1 MSLRKFINHTPNDFV
16 KVTGLNI
23 REPFASLI
31 AVGRKTIE
39 TRRYKPADEV
49 IGQRIAIVAT
59 GVGSAKIIG
68 SVIVDSFFAFT
79 SYSHW
84 ESEIESH
91 MVDKCNCRYAFNNSE
106 SFYGWNLSDAKWY
119 QVHRDAP
126 AVTGRI
132 YRKECLIKPED
143 F

>member
-1 MSLRKFINHTPNDFV
+1 MSLRKYIDHAPSEFV

-39 TRRYKPADEV
+39 TRSYKPADEL
-49 IGQRIAIVAT
+49 IGERIAIVAT
-59 GVGSAKIIG
+59 GAGSAKIIG
-68 SVIVDSFFAFT
+68 SVVIDSFFAFS

-84 ESEIESH
+84 QSLIDAH
-91 MVDKCNCRYAFNNSE
+91 MVDECNCRYSFNNSGDL
-106 SFYGWNLSDAKWY
+106 YGWKLSNAKWY
-119 QVHRDAP
+119 TVHRDAP

-132 YRKECLIKPED
+132 YRKECLINPED

>member
-1 MSLRKFINHTPNDFV
+1 MSLKKYINHTPDDFV

-39 TRRYKPADEV
+39 TRRYKPANEL

-59 GVGSAKIIG
+59 GIGSAKIIG
-68 SVIVDSFFAFT
+68 SVIIDSFFVFT
-79 SYSHW
+79 SDSHW
-84 ESEIESH
+84 QSEIDFH
-91 MVDKCNCRYAFNNSE
+91 MVDECNCRYSFNNSE
-106 SFYGWNLSDAKWY
+106 SFYGWRLRDAKWY
-119 QVHRDAP
+119 AVHRDAP
-126 AVTGRI
+126 SVTGRI
-132 YRKECLIKPED
+132 YRKECLINPKD